1 MNPSVL
7 AVHAS
12 GIHNMSKAALP
23 SITLVEGLGVE
34 GDAHSGAT
42 VKHRSRVR
50 RDATRPNLRQVHLI
64 HSELF
69 NELREKGFDV
79 EPGMMGENI
88 TTTGIDLLSLPTG
101 AYLKIGDRAV
111 VELTG
116 LRDPCTQLDGLIPGL
131 MKAVL
136 DRDADGELIR
146 KTGVMGIAVG
156 DGEIRPG
163 DRIRVELPSG
173 VHLPLLPV

>member
-1 MNPSVL
+1 MISSVL

-12 GIHNMSKAALP
+12 GIHTVSKTALP
-23 SITLVEGLGVE
+23 SITLVDGFGVE

-50 RDATRPNLRQVHLI
+50 RDATEPNLRQVHLI
-64 HSELF
+64 HAELLD
-69 NELREKGFDV
+69 ELRGKGFDV

-101 AYLKIGDRAV
+101 ARLEIAGRAV

-116 LRDPCTQLDGLIPGL
+116 LRNPCTQLDGLIPGL
-131 MKAVL
+131 MNAVL
-136 DRDADGELIR
+136 DRDADGGPIS
-146 KTGVMGIAVG
+146 KIGVMAIVVA
-156 DGEIRPG
+156 DGEVRSG
-163 DRIRVELPSG
+163 DKISIELPSG
-173 VHLPLLPV
+173 TQSPLLPV

>member
-1 MNPSVL
+1 MIPSVL

-12 GIHNMSKAALP
+12 GIHTVSKVALP

-42 VKHRSRVR
+42 VKHRSRVQ
-50 RDATRPNLRQVHLI
+50 RDATQPNLRQVHLM

-69 NELREKGFDV
+69 EELREKGFDV

-88 TTTGIDLLSLPTG
+88 TTAGVDLLSLPTG

-116 LRDPCTQLDGLIPGL
+116 LRNPCSQLDGLIPGL
-131 MKAVL
+131 MNAVL

-146 KTGVMGIAVG
+146 KSGVMGIVVG
-156 DGEIRPG
+156 DGEVRPG
-163 DRIRVELPSG
+163 DGISVELPSG
-173 VHLPLLPV
+173 APLPLLPV

>member
-7 AVHAS
+7 GVHAR
-12 GIHNMSKAALP
+12 GIHAMSKAALQ

-50 RDATRPNLRQVHLI
+50 SDPTQPNLRQVHLI

-69 NELREKGFDV
+69 DELREKGFDV
-79 EPGMMGENI
+79 EPGMMGEHI

-101 AYLKIGDRAV
+101 SLLKIGDRAV

-116 LRDPCTQLDGLIPGL
+116 LRDPCSQLDGLIPGL

-136 DRDADGELIR
+136 DRDAEGNLVR
-146 KTGVMGIAVG
+146 KTGVMGIVLGGGEVQAG
-156 DGEIRPG
+156 DQIGI
-163 DRIRVELPSG
+163 ELPTGTHSS
-173 VHLPLLPV
+173 LQPV

>member
-1 MNPSVL
+1 MKPSVL

-12 GIHNMSKAALP
+12 GIHTVSKAALP

-42 VKHRSRVR
+42 VKHQSRVR
-50 RDATRPNLRQVHLI
+50 RDATQPNLRQVHLM

-69 NELREKGFDV
+69 DELREKGFEV

-101 AYLKIGDRAV
+101 ASLKIGDRAV

-116 LRDPCTQLDGLIPGL
+116 LRNPCTQLDGLLPGL
-131 MKAVL
+131 MNAVL
-136 DRDADGELIR
+136 DRDDDGALIL
-146 KTGVMGIAVG
+146 KSGVMGIAVA

-173 VHLPLLPV
+173 VHSPLLPV